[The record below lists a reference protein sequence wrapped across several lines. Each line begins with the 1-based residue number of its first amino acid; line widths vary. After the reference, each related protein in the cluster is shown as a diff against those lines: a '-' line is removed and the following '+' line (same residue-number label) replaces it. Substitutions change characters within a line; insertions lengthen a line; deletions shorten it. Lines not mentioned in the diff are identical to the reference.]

1 MEAGSEVLSEWSH
14 VKPSEPAQNRN
25 ERQLRARGSKVV
37 IKREK
42 DAVQTT
48 RVCYS
53 STVDGPSEH

>member
-1 MEAGSEVLSEWSH
+1 MAAGSEALSEWSH
-14 VKPSEPAQNRN
+14 VKPSDPAQNRK

-37 IKREK
+37 IKREE

-53 STVDGPSEH
+53 STVDGPSEP